1 MLERPLA
8 RQSWISRATG
18 GFGWPFYALAASFC
32 VLYVQLYWKLAT
44 GPWQTEQEGHGPFL
58 LAGAAFI
65 AYIEYRSH
73 QDRLQR
79 SAGRIVIGTA
89 VALVSAFLAI
99 VGQSQDV
106 TMIAAGSQVFML
118 GAIIVS
124 FFGFYGLRLW
134 CIPLLLV
141 GAATPP
147 PGYLVDAVTVR
158 LKEQISDAVVW
169 LLYHL
174 GFDIA
179 QNGVIIQAG
188 PYELLVKDACAGMNS
203 IFALSALS
211 LVYIYIRSE
220 VPFWQKITLVIASL
234 PIAIISNFFRVLTL
248 CLVTFEFGLDNEHA
262 LHDVTGILL
271 FVVAGILFF
280 AADMVLT
287 LFRRLFNA
295 VFRANRRSPPPP
307 ISGSS
312 LTT

>member
-1 MLERPLA
+1 MLER
-8 RQSWISRATG
+8 RGHRSWLGRATSV
-18 GFGWPFYALAASFC
+18 FGWQFYALLGSFC
-32 VLYVQLYWKLAT
+32 ILYVQLYWKLAS

-65 AYIEYRSH
+65 AYVEYGYRKT
-73 QDRLQR
+73 RLQ
-79 SAGRIVIGTA
+79 SSQGHVVVGLVIG
-89 VALVSAFLAI
+89 LVGAAFAI
-99 VGQSQDV
+99 IGQSQDV
-106 TMIAAGSQVFML
+106 TMIAAGSQVLML
-118 GAIIVS
+118 GAIIVA
-124 FFGFYGLRLW
+124 FFGFYGLRVM

-169 LLYHL
+169 LLYHF

-211 LVYIYIRSE
+211 LIYVYVRSE
-220 VPFWQKITLVIASL
+220 IPLWQKIALVIASL
-234 PIAIISNFFRVLTL
+234 PIAILSNFFRVLTL

-262 LHDVTGILL
+262 LHDITGILL
-271 FVVAGILFF
+271 FVVAGFLLFTT
-280 AADMVLT
+280 DMVLT
-287 LFRRLFNA
+287 SIRRLLDATLRKKRRIATNA
-295 VFRANRRSPPPP
+295 G
-307 ISGSS
+307 SGASNVA
-312 LTT
+312 

>member
-1 MLERPLA
+1 MLDRQNA
-8 RQSWISRATG
+8 RRSWFDRATAV
-18 GFGWPFYALAASFC
+18 FGWQFYALVGAFC
-32 VLYVQLYWKLAT
+32 VLYAQLYWKLAT

-65 AYIEYRSH
+65 AYLEYSRCR
-73 QDRLQR
+73 DRLQR
-79 SAGRIVIGTA
+79 PGPFVTSMVIGLIGA
-89 VALVSAFLAI
+89 AFAI
-99 VGQSQDV
+99 IGQSQDV
-106 TMIAAGSQVFML
+106 TMIAAGSQVLML
-118 GAIIVS
+118 GAIIVA
-124 FFGFYGLRLW
+124 FFGFYGLRVM

-169 LLYHL
+169 LLYHS

-211 LVYIYIRSE
+211 LIYVYIRSE
-220 VPFWQKITLVIASL
+220 IPFWQKIALVIASL
-234 PIAIISNFFRVLTL
+234 PIAILSNFFRVLTL

-262 LHDVTGILL
+262 LHDITGILL
-271 FVVAGILFF
+271 FVVAGFLLFMT
-280 AADMVLT
+280 DMVLT
-287 LFRRLFNA
+287 SVRKLLDATLRKKRR
-295 VFRANRRSPPPP
+295 
-307 ISGSS
+307 ISTDTGSGAS
-312 LTT
+312 SVA